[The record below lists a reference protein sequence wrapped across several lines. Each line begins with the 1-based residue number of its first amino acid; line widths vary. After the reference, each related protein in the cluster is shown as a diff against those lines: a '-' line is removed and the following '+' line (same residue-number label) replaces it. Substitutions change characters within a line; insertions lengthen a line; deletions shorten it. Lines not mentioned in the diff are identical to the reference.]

1 MEKSL
6 LVKCLAQLGHETRIS
21 IFQLL
26 TKAGKKGMKVGEI
39 MEELEIPPSTLS
51 HHLSKLTNLNLIRQ
65 EREGKNLICIANY
78 LMLND
83 IVFELQ
89 SSCCSNSADAHE
101 KARYEKNLSIQN
113 EIKKNCED
121 TC

>member
-1 MEKSL
+1 MKKDL
-6 LVKCLAQLGHETRIS
+6 LVKCLAQLGHDTRIS

-26 TKAGKKGMKVGEI
+26 IKAGKKGMTVGEI
-39 MEELEIPPSTLS
+39 LEELNIPPSTLS
-51 HHLSKLTNLNLIRQ
+51 HHISKLTNLDLVRQ

-89 SSCCSNSADAHE
+89 SSCCSNSDDEEE
-101 KARYEKNLSIQN
+101 KAKYEKNLTVHKN
-113 EIKKNCED
+113 LKKSCEENC
-121 TC
+121 

>member
-1 MEKSL
+1 MEKNL

-26 TKAGKKGMKVGEI
+26 IKAGKKGMVVGEI
-39 MEELEIPPSTLS
+39 LEELNIPPSTLS
-51 HHLSKLTNLNLIRQ
+51 HHISKLTNLDLVRQ
-65 EREGKNLICIANY
+65 ERDGKNLICVANY
-78 LMLND
+78 SMLND

-89 SSCCSNSADAHE
+89 SSCCANSDDEEELAI
-101 KARYEKNLSIQN
+101 REKNISAQKQ
-113 EIKKNCED
+113 IKDSCK